1 MMLDR
6 LPPVLVIR
14 ILLCV
19 DCDERHCGVIHT
31 EKGQLDV
38 QGERQT
44 DKQVHR
50 HIDSQTDRQTD
61 RQTQA
66 DT

>member
-1 MMLDR
+1 MLDR

-31 EKGQLDV
+31 DKGNSDIVGQA
-38 QGERQT
+38 
-44 DKQVHR
+44 
-50 HIDSQTDRQTD
+50 DRQAD
-61 RQTQA
+61 R
-66 DT
+66 